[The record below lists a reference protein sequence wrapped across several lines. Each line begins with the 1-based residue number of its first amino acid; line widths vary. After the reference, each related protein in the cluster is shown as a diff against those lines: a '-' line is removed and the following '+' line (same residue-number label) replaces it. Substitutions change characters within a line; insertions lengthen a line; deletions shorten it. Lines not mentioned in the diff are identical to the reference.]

1 MSRPLVRILPGVNR
15 SCPWCL
21 EPLSAGEPALACPR
35 CGRPLGES
43 GELEARALRFART
56 VAAQTDAYRR
66 LMAWGAAAAAVLA
79 LLVPLAHLFAVV
91 LVPLVL
97 ASHLVVVRLLL
108 VRDAQRLL
116 RPMRRLLNR
125 WLLRFA
131 FLWIGLPGYGAMS
144 VPVAG
149 VAVGAGT
156 FALLTSVAHFS
167 TRVALER
174 ERAGRPL
181 AWWERAL
188 PLSLAVL
195 TVAVV
200 LLLAGLAVLFGW
212 SVAAIVERLQGS

>member
-1 MSRPLVRILPGVNR
+1 MPR
-15 SCPWCL
+15 
-21 EPLSAGEPALACPR
+21 GEPAPACPHR
-35 CGRPLGES
+35 GHPLGES
-43 GELEARALRFART
+43 GEQEARALRFART
-56 VAAQTDAYRR
+56 VVAQAEVYRR
-66 LMAWGAAAAAVLA
+66 LMAWGAAAVAVLA
-79 LLVPLAHLFAVV
+79 LLTPLLHLFAVV

-97 ASHLVVVRLLL
+97 ATHLVVVRLLL

-116 RPMRRLLNR
+116 RPMRRILNR

-149 VAVGAGT
+149 VVFGAGT
-156 FALLTSVAHFS
+156 FALLTSVAHLS
-167 TRVALER
+167 TRGALER

-188 PLSLAVL
+188 PVLLAVL
-195 TVAVV
+195 TVVV
-200 LLLAGLAVLFGW
+200 LLLLAGLAVLFGW

>member
-1 MSRPLVRILPGVNR
+1 LPGR
-15 SCPWCL
+15 
-21 EPLSAGEPALACPR
+21 EPALACPH
-35 CGRPLGES
+35 CGRPLGEP

-56 VAAQTDAYRR
+56 AAAQSEVYRR
-66 LMAWGAAAAAVLA
+66 LVAWGAAAAAAIA
-79 LLVPLAHLFAVV
+79 LLIPLAHLFAVV

-97 ASHLVVVRLLL
+97 ATHLVVVRLLL

-125 WLLRFA
+125 WLLRLA

-156 FALLTSVAHFS
+156 FALLTSVAHLS

-181 AWWERAL
+181 AWWEKAL
-188 PLSLAVL
+188 PVVLALL
-195 TVAVV
+195 TVAVLV
-200 LLLAGLAVLFGW
+200 LLAGLAVLFGW
-212 SVAAIVERLQGS
+212 SAAAIVERLQGS

>member
-1 MSRPLVRILPGVNR
+1 VNR

-21 EPLSAGEPALACPR
+21 EPLPGSEQPPACPH
-35 CGRPLGES
+35 CGRPLGEA

-56 VAAQTDAYRR
+56 VTAQGEAYRR
-66 LMAWGAAAAAVLA
+66 LLAWGAAAVAALA
-79 LLVPLAHLFAVV
+79 LLAPLLHLVAVV

-97 ASHLVVVRLLL
+97 ATHLAAVRLLL

-131 FLWIGLPGYGAMS
+131 FLWIGLPGYGAMM

-149 VAVGAGT
+149 VAFGAGT
-156 FALLTSVAHFS
+156 FALLTSVAHVS
-167 TRVALER
+167 TRAVLER
-174 ERAGRPL
+174 ERASRPL

-188 PLSLAVL
+188 PASLAVL
-195 TVAVV
+195 TVAVL